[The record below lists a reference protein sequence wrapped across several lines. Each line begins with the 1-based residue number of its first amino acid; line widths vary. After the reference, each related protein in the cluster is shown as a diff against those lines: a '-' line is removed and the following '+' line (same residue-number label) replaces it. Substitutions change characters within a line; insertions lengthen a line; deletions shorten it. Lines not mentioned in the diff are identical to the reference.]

1 MAFPI
6 AIEYNTYMMC
16 MVNMGGHD
24 MKHRLVLFLLEVLC
38 MVMLAGCG
46 QNAEDNKE
54 VIPEEQTILNAK
66 TLWEDNENLYEV
78 PLAMLDGVEQAN
90 VYRFG
95 DDLLLTYDTYD
106 EEKGKS
112 VYVIKLVSL
121 ETGELLYEQQLESLT
136 FATVQV
142 LDEHIAINDL
152 GDAKCYLLDSK
163 LELLNTYDL
172 PGGMFCLDKKG
183 EKAYQFTYDQGIKV
197 IDLDTGKFDVLLEN
211 GANVYLCE
219 ASGNEA
225 TFVYTDRGTLFRS
238 SGVLDLNSG
247 EIHAVESP
255 YAFNELEASGSI
267 WLGDVEGVTPFY
279 VLSDGTEQGIFY
291 GDISATVGINN
302 ASGHMVICNTIG
314 AGDHFLLV
322 YDNQGNLLSSCDVNG
337 LSLYE
342 MMDFAWFEEY
352 NGYVFSLSDEANQAH
367 LMFWELSG
375 EIVEDDLGLEDVM
388 ESVKAPVGTAVRKE
402 LFDRADALS
411 EKYGVEILIADQC
424 DTVFTDHSADLLLE
438 EADIEQ
444 ALDTVDYVLSRY
456 PEGFFEQLKHNTYKE
471 IEIQLVGILEK
482 DYSEGDITYVSGG
495 FVNYSYMGKLLMA
508 LDARPMNLDDEI
520 NPILEGT
527 MYHEFSHIIDKRLEY
542 DSIYREDA
550 SYSENGWLNLNP
562 DGFEYNDSYYG
573 TLDPQYADYFV
584 DHYACTNSTEDRA
597 RIMES
602 AMQNDV
608 SVFEGKEG
616 LTEKLRYYSEGIRDS
631 FDITGWPKILPWE
644 APLYSLN

>member
-95 DDLLLTYDTYD
+95 DDLLLTYDAYD

-136 FATVQV
+136 FANVQV

-183 EKAYQFTYDQGIKV
+183 KNAYQFTYDQGIKV

-225 TFVYTDRGTLFRS
+225 TFVYTDRDTLFRS

-247 EIHAVESP
+247 EIRVVESP

-367 LMFWELSG
+367 LMFWELAG

-388 ESVKAPVGTAVRKE
+388 ESVKAPVGTAVRQE

-444 ALDTVDYVLSRY
+444 ALDTVDYVLGRY

-631 FDITGWPKILPWE
+631 FDVTGWPKILPWE

>member
-46 QNAEDNKE
+46 QSAEDNKE

-95 DDLLLTYDTYD
+95 DDLLLTYDAYD

-183 EKAYQFTYDQGIKV
+183 KNAYQFTYDQGIKV
-197 IDLDTGKFDVLLEN
+197 IDLDTGKYDILLEN

-225 TFVYTDRGTLFRS
+225 TFVYTDRDTLFRS

-352 NGYVFSLSDEANQAH
+352 NGYVFSLSDEENQAH

-402 LFDRADALS
+402 LFDRAENLS

-456 PEGFFEQLKHNTYKE
+456 PEGFFEQLKHNAYKE

-602 AMQNDV
+602 AMWNDV

-631 FDITGWPKILPWE
+631 FDVTGWPKILPWE
-644 APLYSLN
+644 TPLYSMN